1 MEADEKPNLTLGII
15 TISDRSSVG
24 ERPDASGPV
33 LRDRVL
39 REGWTVSLQ
48 AIIPDEPDQIAEI
61 LRSWADQ
68 GILDVILTTGGT
80 GLSPRDVTP
89 EATAAVVDRLI
100 PGIGE
105 AMRAA
110 SLQITAHAM
119 LSRGIAGVRG
129 RTIILNLPG
138 SPKGA
143 LENLEVVLPVLL
155 HAVRLVQSDP
165 RAEAGHQ
172 DQNIEARYDG

>member
-1 MEADEKPNLTLGII
+1 MVADEKPNLTLGII
-15 TISDRSSVG
+15 TVSDRSSLG

-33 LRDRVL
+33 LRESVISQ
-39 REGWTVSLQ
+39 GWTVSHQ
-48 AIIPDEPDQIAEI
+48 TIIPDEPDQISGM
-61 LRSWADQ
+61 LREWADV
-68 GILDVILTTGGT
+68 GELDVILTTGGT

-119 LSRGIAGVRG
+119 ISRGIAGVRG
-129 RTIILNLPG
+129 RTLIINLPG

-143 LENLEVVLPVLL
+143 LENLEVVLPVLP

-172 DQNIEARYDG
+172 DQTYKPV